1 MRYNKRKLNFMIFF
15 TIFLICIT
23 VGLGA
28 ADFSGSIGSSD
39 AEQGEDI
46 VDDGEIVLPP
56 DDGLSDDVNDGSQ
69 GGSDENGGGQT
80 SDNPQN
86 IPELTIKFNNAWAAW
101 NYALQMDE
109 KYKSYVSYYQTIKG
123 KADSYPVNVD
133 VTISRDIYKDIS
145 QIYVVN
151 TAKTNIDVLDGF
163 VDLGSGK
170 NYTSYTCF
178 DLENGIV
185 STPNDQ
191 TTMEEYQSVHS
202 IFTYEIP
209 YIINQSTVS
218 NAYLT
223 NSYKKS
229 YYEVTFVLNS
239 KAWSVYAEVVK
250 GEVGIQDTPSF
261 NSITVTAKISK
272 QYGTFISIS
281 ATENYSIDYRYG
293 SIVASCTCS
302 GSSNMSFNY
311 FVKLDNNI
319 AAIKDKIGL
328 E

>member
-23 VGLGA
+23 VGLGT

-56 DDGLSDDVNDGSQ
+56 DDGLFDDVDDDSQ

-80 SDNPQN
+80 SNNPQN

-109 KYKSYVSYYQTIKG
+109 KYKSYVSFYQTIKG
-123 KADSYPVNVD
+123 KADSYPVSVG
-133 VTISRDIYKDIS
+133 VTISRNIYKDIS

-185 STPNDQ
+185 STPNNQ
-191 TTMEEYQSVHS
+191 TTMEEYRSVHS

-250 GEVGIQDTPSF
+250 GEIGIQDTPSF

-272 QYGTFISIS
+272 QYGTFISIA

-302 GSSNMSFNY
+302 GSFNMSFNY